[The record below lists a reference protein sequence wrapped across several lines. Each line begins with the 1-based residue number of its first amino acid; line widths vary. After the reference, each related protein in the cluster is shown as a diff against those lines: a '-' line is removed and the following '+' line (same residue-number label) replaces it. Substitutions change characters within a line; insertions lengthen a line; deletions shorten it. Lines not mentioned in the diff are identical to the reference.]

1 MPEAVSGVVV
11 FVSVGSCRVFSD
23 GAVLECVLPRE
34 IASRQQSALAVGDEV
49 VLRRLDSAHHQV
61 VEVLPRRTVLSRP
74 DPHIADRERAIVA
87 NVDVVVLV
95 VSGREPPLRPRLI
108 DRVIVAV
115 ERGGARPAV
124 ALNKADLLDSGQE
137 QRALETLRPY
147 AEMGVPVVACSAR
160 TGRGLDEL
168 RGLLADVTSAFVGHS
183 GVGKSS
189 LIEALLP
196 GAHLATSAIS
206 SKYGKGRHTTSSSSL
221 FEVPGGGR
229 IIDTPGVREFGLWKI
244 TPDEL
249 PAYFPEFESHAG
261 GCRFRDCK
269 HVREPDCGVR
279 RGVREGAIN
288 RARYETYCRLLGE
301 AVPDLLPDTGGEP
314 DAHHA
319 AGAFACEHC
328 GQSVATRNLGSAHR
342 NHCPHCLWSKH
353 VDHRPGDRSSCCDGP
368 MEPVAVWVRKGGEWA
383 IIHRC
388 TACGDLHSNRIASDD
403 NEALL
408 LSLAVRPLSMPAFPL
423 DRLASLE
430 TQMHAEGRR

>member
-1 MPEAVSGVVV
+1 VVDAAVV
-11 FVSVGSCRVFSD
+11 D
-23 GAVLECVLPRE
+23 CVLTRE
-34 IASRQQSALAVGDEV
+34 LAAVQQTALAVGDEV
-49 VLRRLDSAHHQV
+49 VLRCLDAGRYQA
-61 VEVLPRRTVLSRP
+61 VEVLPRRTVLARP

-124 ALNKADLLDSGQE
+124 ALNKVDLLESGQE
-137 QRALETLRPY
+137 DRAMAILRPY
-147 AEMGVPVVACSAR
+147 IEMGVPVIPCSAR
-160 TGRGLDEL
+160 TARGLDQML
-168 RGLLADVTSAFVGHS
+168 GLLSGMTAAFVGHS

-189 LIEALLP
+189 LIAALLP
-196 GAHLATSAIS
+196 GAHLVTAEISA
-206 SKYGKGRHTTSSSSL
+206 KYGKGRHTTSSSCL
-221 FEVPGGGR
+221 FQLPCGGR

-244 TPDEL
+244 TPAEL
-249 PAYFPEFESHAG
+249 PGYFPEFDAPASS
-261 GCRFRDCK
+261 CRFRDCR

-279 RGVREGAIN
+279 RAVRDGKVN

-301 AVPDLLPDTGGEP
+301 AIPELTPDTHGEP
-314 DAHHA
+314 DTDHA
-319 AGAFACEHC
+319 AGVFRCEHC
-328 GQSVATRNLGSAHR
+328 GQSVATRSAGSAHR

-353 VDHRPGDRSSCCDGP
+353 VDHRPGDRSACCDGP

-388 TACGDLHSNRIASDD
+388 AACGDLHSNRIAVDD

-423 DRLASLE
+423 DRLTA
-430 TQMHAEGRR
+430 AEPQVNADGRG